1 MSKKV
6 LIADDEPNILLSLD
20 FLLRKNGYDVLIA
33 RNGSEAVQLLNEHV
47 PDLALLD
54 IMMPDVDGY
63 EICKLIKT
71 TDKLSACK
79 VMFVSAKTKDADI
92 KKGYDVG
99 ADAYVKKPFSTR
111 QIIVEIDKLLNRQ

>member
-1 MSKKV
+1 MNRKV

-20 FLLRKNGYDVLIA
+20 FLLRKNGFDVLIA

-47 PDLALLD
+47 PDVALLD

-63 EICKLIKT
+63 EICRLIKNT
-71 TDKLSACK
+71 PKLNNCK
-79 VMFVSAKTKDADI
+79 VMFVSAKTKDTDI
-92 KKGYDVG
+92 QKGYDAG

-111 QIIVEIDKLLNRQ
+111 QIIIEIEKLLNR

>member
-1 MSKKV
+1 MNRKV

-20 FLLRKNGYDVLIA
+20 FLLRKNGFDVLIA

-47 PDLALLD
+47 PDVALLD

-63 EICKLIKT
+63 EICRLIKNT
-71 TDKLSACK
+71 PTLNNCK
-79 VMFVSAKTKDADI
+79 VMFVSAKTKDTDI
-92 KKGYDVG
+92 QKGHDAG

-111 QIIVEIDKLLNRQ
+111 QIIIEIEKLLNR